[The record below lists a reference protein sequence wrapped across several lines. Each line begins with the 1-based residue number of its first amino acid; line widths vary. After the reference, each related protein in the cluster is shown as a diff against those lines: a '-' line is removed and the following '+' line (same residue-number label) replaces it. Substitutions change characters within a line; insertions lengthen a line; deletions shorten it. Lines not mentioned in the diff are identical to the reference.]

1 MSLQV
6 VQVSQPHL
14 NANPMISGVSS
25 IFSKNR
31 FRVFQNLSLSTQG
44 FVQNKFSLH
53 ENKKKNHFHINGYAL
68 NLALKQRLGLTQK
81 RRIVW
86 PIKTVVENPVHQSE
100 LEATLTCTGAK
111 CGKAHA
117 TKSRLS
123 LLFTFHRSRGFNQST
138 VLRHR
143 SEETSNFFSWR
154 SCDVTRYLEDAT
166 IIAARS
172 DLDLEA
178 VFLGN

>member
-1 MSLQV
+1 MPIQWW
-6 VQVSQPHL
+6 
-14 NANPMISGVSS
+14 SGVSS
-25 IFSKNR
+25 IFSINH
-31 FRVFQNLSLSTQG
+31 FRVAKTLTFNTRLRAKQVL
-44 FVQNKFSLH
+44 FAW
-53 ENKKKNHFHINGYAL
+53 EWKKSHFHINGYAL

-86 PIKTVVENPVHQSE
+86 PIKTVVENSVHQSE

-111 CGKAHA
+111 RGKVHA
-117 TKSRLS
+117 TKSRLF

-138 VLRHR
+138 VLRHG

-172 DLDLEA
+172 DLDLEV